1 MGLISGMM
9 LGMIV
14 GIAVMAGWHRMMQHR
29 SKKRTSKV
37 LHLLDFLWF
46 FRFLVLEIN

>member
-14 GIAVMAGWHRMMQHR
+14 GIALMAGWHRMMQHR
-29 SKKRTSKV
+29 THKRTSKV
-37 LHLLDFLWF
+37 IVSSTRSFLNFTEIQF
-46 FRFLVLEIN
+46 F